1 MNNKNKRT
9 NQKGF
14 TLIELMIVVAI
25 IGILSAFAVPAYQN
39 YTKKAT
45 ISEFPVAAAAVKMA
59 VELCAHETASD
70 ATTFK
75 TSCVSDNNGVPD
87 VLTLNNMEI
96 KATGGSASGAV
107 DIRIKASAA
116 KGPIKT
122 GETYV
127 MTATYGATG
136 IKWATECYTDA
147 ALTTTQDTYCP

>member
-1 MNNKNKRT
+1 MNNKNKRM

-25 IGILSAFAVPAYQN
+25 IGILSAFAVPAYQD

-45 ISEFPVAAAAVKMA
+45 LSEFPKAAAAVKMA
-59 VELCAHETASD
+59 VELCAHESASD
-70 ATTFK
+70 AATFK
-75 TSCVSDNNGVPD
+75 TSCISNNNGVPN

-96 KATGGSASGAV
+96 KAIGGSASGAV
-107 DIRIKASAA
+107 DVRIKASAT

-127 MTATYGATG
+127 MTATYAAVG
-136 IKWATECYTDA
+136 ITWATKCYTDA
-147 ALTTTQDTYCP
+147 ALANTQDTYCP